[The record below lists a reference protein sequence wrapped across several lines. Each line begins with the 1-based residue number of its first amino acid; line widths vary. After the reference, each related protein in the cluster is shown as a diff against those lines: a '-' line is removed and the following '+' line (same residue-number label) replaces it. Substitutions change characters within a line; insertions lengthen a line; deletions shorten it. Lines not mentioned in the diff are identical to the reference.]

1 MKIHH
6 LAWAF
11 LGLSSALNAFAADP
25 VTDAMTA
32 AYAPYRAA
40 LYRTNGKSQA
50 DSEAAI
56 AQAMQ
61 SWKLLAD
68 QYAKAPPAPYNRD
81 SQFAKTVA
89 EVTAVYELAETEI
102 KANKLADAHN
112 TLEKARDLMADIR
125 RRNGVIVFSDHMNAY
140 HSEMEEMV
148 NEGSKLASQPQ
159 GMLLVMERM
168 GSLQYLARQLR
179 SQAPAHLLS
188 DSGFVSALQSLEKS
202 LAALRETVLA
212 QDAAKFKE
220 LLPKIKGA
228 YSQLFLK
235 FG

>member
-1 MKIHH
+1 MKTHH

-11 LGLSSALNAFAADP
+11 LGLGSAVTAFAADP
-25 VTDAMTA
+25 VTDAMTS

-40 LYRTNGKSQA
+40 LYRTNSKSQA

-56 AQAMQ
+56 AQAKQ
-61 SWKLLAD
+61 SWKVVAE
-68 QYAKAPPAPYNRD
+68 QFAKAPPAPYNRD
-81 SQFAKTVA
+81 AHFAKTVA
-89 EVTAVYELAETEI
+89 EVAAVYELAETEI
-102 KANKLADAHN
+102 KANKLPEAHN

-125 RRNGVIVFSDHMNAY
+125 RRNGVVVFSDHMNAY
-140 HSEMEEMV
+140 HAEMEAILE
-148 NEGSKLASQPQ
+148 EAPKLASQSQ

-179 SQAPAHLLS
+179 AEAPAHLLS

-220 LLPKIKGA
+220 LLPKIKGP

>member
-1 MKIHH
+1 MKTHH
-6 LAWAF
+6 LVCAI
-11 LGLSSALNAFAADP
+11 LGLSSALTAFAADP

-40 LYRTNGKSQA
+40 LYRTNSKSQA

-56 AQAMQ
+56 AQAKQ
-61 SWKLLAD
+61 SWKLLAE

-81 SQFAKTVA
+81 TQFAKIVA
-89 EVTAVYELAETEI
+89 EVAAVYEQAETEI
-102 KANKLADAHN
+102 KDQKLPQAHD

-140 HSEMEEMV
+140 HAEMEVILE
-148 NEGSKLASQPQ
+148 EAPRLASQPQ

-168 GSLQYLARQLR
+168 GSLQYLSRQLR

-188 DSGFVSALQSLEKS
+188 DSGFVTAIQSLEKS

-220 LLPKIKGA
+220 LLPKIKGP

>member
-1 MKIHH
+1 MKTHH
-6 LAWAF
+6 LVCAI
-11 LGLSSALNAFAADP
+11 LGLSSALTAFAADP

-40 LYRTNGKSQA
+40 LYRTNSKSQA

-56 AQAMQ
+56 AQAKQ
-61 SWKLLAD
+61 SWKLLAE

-81 SQFAKTVA
+81 TQFAKIVA
-89 EVTAVYELAETEI
+89 EVAAVYEQAETEI
-102 KANKLADAHN
+102 KDQKLPQAHD
-112 TLEKARDLMADIR
+112 TLEKARDLMSDIR

-140 HSEMEEMV
+140 HAEMEVILE
-148 NEGSKLASQPQ
+148 EAPRLASQPQ

-168 GSLQYLARQLR
+168 GSLQYLSRQLR

-188 DSGFVSALQSLEKS
+188 DSGFVTAIQSLEKS

-220 LLPKIKGA
+220 LLPKIKGP